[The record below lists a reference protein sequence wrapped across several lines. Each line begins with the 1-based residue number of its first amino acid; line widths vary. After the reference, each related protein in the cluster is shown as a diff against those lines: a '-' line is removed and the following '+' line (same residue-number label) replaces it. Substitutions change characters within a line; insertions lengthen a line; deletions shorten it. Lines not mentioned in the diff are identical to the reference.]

1 MSEFL
6 TEPDRGYGGSIAC
19 VFHKLEKMKCS
30 DPYLPAKEQFNG
42 QGSYGNGGAMRIAPA
57 GLFGYNLS
65 EEELNVSSSLNLH
78 VFLVWEIPSLYPYEY
93 Y

>member
-1 MSEFL
+1 
-6 TEPDRGYGGSIAC
+6 
-19 VFHKLEKMKCS
+19 
-30 DPYLPAKEQFNG
+30 
-42 QGSYGNGGAMRIAPA
+42 
-57 GLFGYNLS
+57 LS